1 MLVKP
6 THPTLLPAVK
16 TRDQRGE
23 REVKVSDKTGFR
35 TWRVSDLISVGSL
48 FPHCRLRRVLVPV
61 TSQRGQG
68 GEEGVN
74 TAVPEA
80 RLAHQCCR
88 EHLLHPCGLL
98 PAAPVRDAPEGKQ
111 VLQTIPVLVY
121 DGVP

>member
-1 MLVKP
+1 M
-6 THPTLLPAVK
+6 K

-23 REVKVSDKTGFR
+23 TEVKVSDKTEFR
-35 TWRVSDLISVGSL
+35 TWQVSDLISVGSL
-48 FPHCRLRRVLVPV
+48 FPHCRLRPVLVPV
-61 TSQRGQG
+61 TSQRRQG

-80 RLAHQCCR
+80 WLAHQCCH
-88 EHLLHPCGLL
+88 EHLLHPYGIL
-98 PAAPVRDAPEGKQ
+98 PGASVQDELEGKQ